1 MKSFN
6 DILSSVNKFIM
17 SKSVITIIV
26 FIILAWFL
34 MQYSDSKNIF
44 DGYEP
49 IPNQDRIYNISPSSV
64 GGGGDAGGVVGGG
77 FSPILPDVSPSV
89 SGNTISS
96 SSSPTVNPLD
106 LLPQDSNSAWGNFN
120 QPVQGGMNA
129 PDLLQAGHNMGLNM
143 VQQALKN
150 ANLQLR
156 SDPIIEKKIVSPWMM
171 STIEP
176 DMARVPLE
184 VGYAPN

>member
-1 MKSFN
+1 
-6 DILSSVNKFIM
+6 
-17 SKSVITIIV
+17 
-26 FIILAWFL
+26 
-34 MQYSDSKNIF
+34 
-44 DGYEP
+44 
-49 IPNQDRIYNISPSSV
+49 
-64 GGGGDAGGVVGGG
+64 
-77 FSPILPDVSPSV
+77 
-89 SGNTISS
+89 
-96 SSSPTVNPLD
+96 
-106 LLPQDSNSAWGNFN
+106 
-120 QPVQGGMNA
+120 
-129 PDLLQAGHNMGLNM
+129 M